1 MSTAGQARLAQ
12 AQADIQT
19 AEIVIA
25 RERKAQLEADLRKA
39 IAEGRA
45 IDERLK
51 ATGAELVARRAESEP
66 FWAKRDAISKTRIAL
81 DKDFEAKDFPSDEET
96 EQYQSKRA
104 ELTDEWHRLTS
115 EIVPLSGV
123 IAGLEEEFRKL
134 NFARSQSA
142 KAVNDLRLGIRGE
155 LVGTQRM

>member
-12 AQADIQT
+12 AQADIQA
-19 AEIVIA
+19 AELVIA
-25 RERKAQLEADLRKA
+25 EERKEQLKERLKA
-39 IAEGRA
+39 AIEEGRA

-51 ATGAELVARRAESEP
+51 TTGAELVARRAESEP

-104 ELTDEWHRLTS
+104 ALTQQWHEVTERINT
-115 EIVPLSGV
+115 LSGD
-123 IAGLEEEFRKL
+123 IARLEEEFRQLK
-134 NFARSQSA
+134 FARSRTVN
-142 KAVNDLRLGIRGE
+142 AVNDLRNAISSRRGKN
-155 LVGTQRM
+155 RF